1 MKKIFVLLFLFCL
14 LQMSFAGALP
24 SAKAADAGMHI
35 NSIALQPVTATSF
48 LVSGTFDASQSNISC
63 TLSVSITGFPAKTY
77 NFTASGT
84 TWGPVTVSTVDFPGI
99 VTDGSQTYV
108 VTLAAIGLATPVPVM
123 ADPMHINWKPAGA
136 TVKIIASASSGG
148 TITPSGT
155 VAVKKGEDM
164 KFIITPDNG
173 HKIADVKV
181 DGVSAGAVSSYTFQ
195 NLAANHTIEAAFEIN
210 TYTINASAEEGGL
223 ITPPGTITINYGES
237 KTFQITSDQDYEI
250 KDVLVD
256 GKSVGVV
263 SSYTFPNI
271 TSNHSIQA
279 TFVKQSISITIVLQ
293 IGNPNI
299 KVNNEARSIDE
310 QGTKPVIKNNR
321 TLVPIRAI
329 VEALGGTIAWD
340 GTERKVTITLKN
352 TTIELWIGKNA
363 AKVNGINTLID
374 SSNPKVVPEIIN
386 SRTML
391 PLRFVT
397 ENLGC
402 NIQWDGMTK
411 TITIKYGG

>member
-1 MKKIFVLLFLFCL
+1 MRKILVLMFLFYL
-14 LQMSFAGALP
+14 LQLSFASALP
-24 SAKAADAGMHI
+24 GAKAADLNMHI
-35 NSIALQPVTATSF
+35 KSPEAGATITTTTF
-48 LVSGTFDASQSNISC
+48 QVSGTFD
-63 TLSVSITGFPAKTY
+63 SVPGTNNFKLIVIVGADTHTY
-77 NFTASGT
+77 NFTATGL
-84 TWGPVTVSTVDFPGI
+84 TWGPVTVNMTDFPHMSTGNSY
-99 VTDGSQTYV
+99 T
-108 VTLAAIGLATPVPVM
+108 VTLQAVTAGPTLPPYQTDILKIFWNLG
-123 ADPMHINWKPAGA
+123 GA
-136 TVKIIASASSGG
+136 TFKITASATSGG

-173 HKIADVKV
+173 YKIADVKV
-181 DGVSAGAVSSYTFQ
+181 DGVSVGAVSSYTFQ
-195 NLAANHTIEAAFEIN
+195 NVTANHTIEASFEIN
-210 TYTINASAEEGGL
+210 TYTINASAGEGGS
-223 ITPPGTITINYGES
+223 INPSGAITINYGES
-237 KTFQITSDQDYEI
+237 KTFQITPKQEYEI
-250 KDVLVD
+250 KDIVVD
-256 GKSVGVV
+256 GKPVGAV
-263 SSYTFPNI
+263 SSYTFTNVI
-271 TSNHSIQA
+271 SNHSIQA

-363 AKVNGINTLID
+363 AKVNGINTPID